1 MKTREHMTEVS
12 ESAVL
17 RGRQLRIERL
27 IKLGL
32 KLDMTHPS
40 WSELLFE
47 DEFRK
52 DFPDRYRR
60 VDKWRRQSAAHSK
73 LVDSEL
79 KEIKIRRNE

>member
-1 MKTREHMTEVS
+1 MKNEEHTTEVPG
-12 ESAVL
+12 SAVL
-17 RGRQLRIERL
+17 RGIRLRTDRL

-32 KLDMTHPS
+32 KLEMTHPS

-47 DEFRK
+47 DEFREE
-52 DFPDRYRR
+52 FPDRYKR
-60 VDKWRRQSAAHSK
+60 VDKWRRQFAAHSK

>member
-1 MKTREHMTEVS
+1 
-12 ESAVL
+12 
-17 RGRQLRIERL
+17 
-27 IKLGL
+27 
-32 KLDMTHPS
+32 MTHPS